1 MAATRLIALHINKG
15 KTVAQCLADRTDYS
29 ENAAKTED
37 GKYISSYACDAK
49 TCDEEFLLS
58 KRQYEH
64 ITGRTQAHDV
74 IAYQIRQSFKPGEI
88 TPEEANKVG
97 YETAMR
103 FTKGKHAFIVA
114 THIDRAH
121 IHNHIIFNSTS
132 LDCTKKF
139 RDFHLSGLALAKL
152 SDLICL
158 EHQLSVIIR
167 KPYWE
172 RQKRT
177 EYPQK
182 KSQRDEICEA
192 IDAAMGRKPKD
203 FRELVRFLQEE
214 DYEYK
219 GGRQPALRG
228 KGHSRYARFRSL
240 GKGYTVEDLCA
251 SIAGTAEHTSKFAGK
266 SRTNARKKQL
276 HNKPELSFLIDVRA
290 KMQEG
295 KGAGY
300 ARWAK
305 VFNLKQMAKAL
316 MFMEEHGIKSY
327 EELVEK
333 ADEILEQREQLLNSI
348 KADEVRLQEIQIM
361 KKHLFNYRKSQDVFQ
376 KYKASGYSRKFY
388 EEHRDVLTLRSAA
401 KKAFDEYK
409 LKYGQESKLPRISE
423 LNAEYA
429 TVLERKKKNYA
440 EYAKSKAEMQEWL
453 TAQKIVQTVLGE
465 EEKAKQQQHE
475 EEQRQEN
482 ETGQQER

>member
-37 GKYISSYACDAK
+37 GKYISAYACDAK

-114 THIDRAH
+114 THVDRAH
-121 IHNHIIFNSTS
+121 IHNHIIFNSTT
-132 LDCTKKF
+132 LDCTRKF
-139 RDFHLSGLALAKL
+139 RDFRLSGLALARL
-152 SDLICL
+152 SDIICL
-158 EHQLSVIIR
+158 EHRLSVIIR
-167 KPYWE
+167 KPYGE

-177 EYPQK
+177 EYPEK
-182 KSQRDEICEA
+182 KSQRDEICES
-192 IDAAMGRKPKD
+192 IDAALARKPKD
-203 FRELVRFLQEE
+203 FRELIGILQEAG
-214 DYEYK
+214 YEYK
-219 GGRQPALRG
+219 DGKQPALRG
-228 KGHSRYARFRSL
+228 KGHARFARFRSF
-240 GKGYTVEDLCA
+240 GKGYSVEELCEVL
-251 SIAGTAEHTSKFAGK
+251 AGNAIHKSKFAEK
-266 SRTNARKKQL
+266 TRTSARSAQVHQKA
-276 HNKPELSFLIDVRA
+276 ELSFLIDVRA
-290 KMQEG
+290 KMQAG

-305 VFNLKQMAKAL
+305 VFNLKQMAKAM

-327 EELVEK
+327 AELKEK
-333 ADEILEQREQLLNSI
+333 ADGISEKCDALLESV
-348 KADEVRLQEIQIM
+348 KADEERMSEVSVLR
-361 KKHLFNYRKSQDVFQ
+361 KHLINYAKAKDVFAA
-376 KYKASGYSRKFY
+376 YKASGYNREFY
-388 EEHRDVLTLRSAA
+388 EAHRDTLALRSAA
-401 KKAFDEYK
+401 KKAFDAYK
-409 LKYGQESKLPRISE
+409 KEKKLPRISE

-429 TVLERKKKNYA
+429 MLLERKKSSYA
-440 EYAKSKAEMQEWL
+440 EYRKTKSEMQDWL
-453 TAQKIVQTVLGE
+453 VAQKIVQEILKEDEQKKEQLHEQEVRQE
-465 EEKAKQQQHE
+465 EEN
-475 EEQRQEN
+475 RQSS
-482 ETGQQER
+482 R

>member
-15 KTVAQCLADRTDYS
+15 KTVSQCLADRTDYS

-167 KPYWE
+167 KPYRE

-192 IDAAMGRKPKD
+192 IDAAMERKPRN
-203 FRELVRFLQEE
+203 FRELIRFLQEVG
-214 DYEYK
+214 YEYK
-219 GGRQPALRG
+219 DGRQPALRG
-228 KGHSRYARFRSL
+228 KGHSRFARFRSL
-240 GKGYTVEDLCA
+240 GKGYAVDDLCA
-251 SIAGTAEHTSKFAGK
+251 VMAGTAEHTSKFAGK
-266 SRTNARKKQL
+266 ARVDARKKQL
-276 HNKPELSFLIDVRA
+276 HNKSELSFLIDVRA
-290 KMQEG
+290 KMQAG
-295 KGAGY
+295 KGVGY

-327 EELVEK
+327 EELSEK
-333 ADEILEQREQLLNSI
+333 ANGILEKREQLLSSI
-348 KADEVRLQEIQIM
+348 KSDEARLQEIQIM
-361 KKHLFNYRKSQDVFQ
+361 KKHLLNYRKSQDVFQ
-376 KYKASGYSRKFY
+376 AYKASGYNRRFY
-388 EEHRDVLTLRSAA
+388 ENHRDLLTLRSAA
-401 KKAFDEYK
+401 KKAFDAYK
-409 LKYGQESKLPRISE
+409 QQHGQESKLPRISE

-429 TVLERKKKNYA
+429 ATLERKKKNYA
-440 EYAKSKAEMQEWL
+440 EYAKSKSEMQEWL

-465 EEKAKQQQHE
+465 KEKQQHE
-475 EEQRQEN
+475 QEQRQEN
-482 ETGQQER
+482 AAGRQDR